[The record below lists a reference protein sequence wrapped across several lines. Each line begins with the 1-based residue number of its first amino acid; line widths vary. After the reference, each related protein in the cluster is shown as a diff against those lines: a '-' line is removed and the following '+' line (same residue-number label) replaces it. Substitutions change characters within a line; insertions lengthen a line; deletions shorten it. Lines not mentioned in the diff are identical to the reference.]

1 MTGSHDS
8 PRLGRSPSLL
18 VAVNYH
24 ILGTIFWIPSYGTQS
39 LNIPVLPR
47 FSSPSRNVSMGVYTE
62 NMFCGRNPPMCAT
75 VERLITS
82 VIYHTWGRSSFHALK
97 CISHTD
103 SHKWMDDFS
112 MHTIFWPW
120 HGCEWLNPTLRFFWY
135 RCPPWWRAAWMAWP
149 EKIEGKCHAV
159 AFWWCDAWFMM
170 LITHLIY
177 ICKDHV
183 LLDGLIPLSDR

>member
-18 VAVNYH
+18 VVVNYH

-75 VERLITS
+75 VERLIIS
-82 VIYHTWGRSSFHALK
+82 VI
-97 CISHTD
+97 
-103 SHKWMDDFS
+103 
-112 MHTIFWPW
+112 
-120 HGCEWLNPTLRFFWY
+120 
-135 RCPPWWRAAWMAWP
+135 
-149 EKIEGKCHAV
+149 
-159 AFWWCDAWFMM
+159 
-170 LITHLIY
+170 
-177 ICKDHV
+177 
-183 LLDGLIPLSDR
+183 